1 MTFKIFVELLIKFFN
16 ESVIPLLFALMF
28 FIFLWGIFQYFFIK
42 REDPNARSE
51 GAQFMMWGI
60 IGFAVVISMWGL
72 VRILLKSFGIGI

>member
-1 MTFKIFVELLIKFFN
+1 MTFLEFVKSLIGFFN

-28 FIFLWGIFQYFFIK
+28 FVFLWGIFQYFFIK
-42 REDPNARSE
+42 REDPAARAE
-51 GAQFMMWGI
+51 GAQFMVWGI